1 MLKAALRKEMLQKR
15 LQYTAAEV
23 DALSQ
28 RIRDQFFSFFS
39 LSEIKTLHIFLP
51 ITRYNEINTWYI
63 IHQLQQ
69 DYPGIALVVPVTN
82 LQELTLS
89 HYRFTS
95 ATELIEN
102 KWGIS
107 EPLAAEPITE
117 TAIDLV
123 IIPLLGFDKQGH
135 RIGYGKGFYDRF
147 LHLCRPD
154 VLKIGIS
161 LEPPLAEI
169 TDVHAGDVLLDYA
182 ITPEEVYVFR
192 S

>member
-15 LQYTAAEV
+15 LQYTVAEV

-28 RIRDQFFSFFS
+28 RIKNQFFSFFS

-63 IHQLQQ
+63 IHKLQQ
-69 DYPGIALVVPVTN
+69 DYPGMALVVPVAN

-89 HYRFTS
+89 HYRFTV
-95 ATELIEN
+95 ATELQEN
-102 KWGIS
+102 KWGIP
-107 EPLAAEPITE
+107 EPLAAEPIAE
-117 TAIDLV
+117 TAIDLI

-147 LHLCRPD
+147 LHLCRPN

-161 LEPPLAEI
+161 LEPPLANI

-182 ITPEEVYVFR
+182 VTPEKVYVFR
-192 S
+192 P